1 MIQLPEVS
9 SDVITLFLS
18 QIFLSFPF
26 LLAGILV
33 SSFLLVFV
41 DEHKL
46 VARFPRN
53 RLLAS
58 LLGSV
63 LGLILPVGQLGVI
76 PIARRLLLQGAPTS
90 LSISFLIAAPT
101 LNFIVIADT
110 LQGLSTQPRLGFLR
124 LFLTWLMAMIVALIF
139 SAYQEKLVPEQPISP
154 LARTTLLRSGSFI
167 EFGENSDPL
176 HRSGN
181 LIYEYAAPFLHKR
194 SFTEKIRL
202 FIINTFEESLE
213 LGLMV
218 ILTAAIAVAIQ
229 VFIPQSYFFEQAS
242 SPLPQTLLMMGWGF
256 FVSLGSMTSITFIQ
270 PYL

>member
-1 MIQLPEVS
+1 
-9 SDVITLFLS
+9 
-18 QIFLSFPF
+18 
-26 LLAGILV
+26 
-33 SSFLLVFV
+33 
-41 DEHKL
+41 
-46 VARFPRN
+46 
-53 RLLAS
+53 
-58 LLGSV
+58 
-63 LGLILPVGQLGVI
+63 
-76 PIARRLLLQGAPTS
+76 
-90 LSISFLIAAPT
+90 
-101 LNFIVIADT
+101 
-110 LQGLSTQPRLGFLR
+110 
-124 LFLTWLMAMIVALIF
+124 
-139 SAYQEKLVPEQPISP
+139 
-154 LARTTLLRSGSFI
+154 RTTLLRSGSFI

-194 SFTEKIRL
+194 SLTEKIRL

-270 PYL
+270 PYLGHFWNGALLAYLLLGSVLNLKSWGLLLITFRIKPLFYFSILVIQLIFLFALGLNYYLS